1 MFVQHLWGDLW
12 VVDSDPLTAII
23 GNVLIFCFLVALTL
37 AVLALWLPFM
47 GIKWA
52 WGQMNSPAPIT
63 VSVGTGAALAERH
76 APHARADSCPQCG
89 NTASRDIRPCI
100 RCGN

>member
-1 MFVQHLWGDLW
+1 MFIWRLWGGAWYAGDTA
-12 VVDSDPLTAII
+12 DFLTF
-23 GNVLIFCFLVALTL
+23 LIVNFLILCFLVALTL
-37 AVLALWLPFM
+37 AILILWLPFM

-52 WGQMNSPAPIT
+52 WGQLQAPTTIPA
-63 VSVGTGAALAERH
+63 
-76 APHARADSCPQCG
+76 APHVGATPPTLPAMLRSCPHCG